1 MKLAAEQHLVGQT
14 GFVAADGPVKRE
26 VVALVDG
33 AAWRANDVVALPV
46 AAELIPVDGA
56 DVRRVLERLPDAREV
71 DSAALGSA
79 AVREVPRRLRSLTC
93 SG

>member
-1 MKLAAEQHLVGQT
+1 MELAAEQHLVGQP

-71 DSAALGSA
+71 ASAAALGRVVDVTVVS
-79 AVREVPRRLRSLTC
+79 RHIIFIQF
-93 SG
+93 

>member
-1 MKLAAEQHLVGQT
+1 MELAAEQHLVGQP
-14 GFVAADGPVKRE
+14 GFMAAGGPVKRE

-71 DSAALGSA
+71 ASAAALGRVVDVTVVSHHIIFM
-79 AVREVPRRLRSLTC
+79 
-93 SG
+93 